1 MTRNRFYRL
10 LPICAVVLTGLFIC
24 FLSSFC
30 QADDW
35 PSYRGTMRDG
45 VSRETGLLQSWPED
59 GPNLLWQ
66 FSKLGNGFG
75 APSIVADK
83 LYINGHLKGME
94 YLICLNAETGKPIW
108 ATPVGPAKHP
118 GGGTPGARSTPTVHR
133 DMVYTLGIM
142 GDLVACDAGTGRV
155 IWRRNLVRQ
164 FGGVCP
170 KNGYSESPLVDG
182 KWIVFCPGG
191 KSATVCALFRVN
203 GQPVFLSGM
212 RPWRCA
218 TGDPAGYASI
228 VKASIGGQ
236 QQYLV
241 QTANGLLG
249 VRVRGGDLLWRY
261 DDVRANELTPL
272 NNTPIWYAQT
282 VFQTGPENSAMLWP
296 KKAESGSTFNVNEIY
311 KSEEFKVPFLS
322 AIRVNDMIFGGLDE
336 GQFACAGLKDGKIKW
351 STEKCGQD
359 CSCTYA
365 DGMLYVRNI
374 KGGVSLVSATD
385 KDFACQGRFVLP
397 GGPKRA
403 GFAAP
408 VIANGRMYVRDQSFL
423 FCYDVSKAGIEPP
436 GPVRKPKK
444 AKKSA
449 TAGPAMKG
457 EISDGPEEEPEPA
470 TKPATSSKSE
480 KPAELPK
487 VFSDDPE
494 EEEQEETL
502 DIKSEPQEKPAD
514 DEPKAGPGL
523 PGMPG
528 AGSSGRRP
536 GGLPGMPGSS
546 GSGKRPGGLPGM
558 P

>member
-1 MTRNRFYRL
+1 MTRFRFCRL
-10 LPICAVVLTGLFIC
+10 FPAPAVTALVCLFLY
-24 FLSSFC
+24 FAGSFC
-30 QADDW
+30 QANDW
-35 PSYRGTMRDG
+35 PGYRGTMRDG
-45 VSRETGLLQSWPED
+45 LSRETGLLQSWPEG

-66 FSKLGNGFG
+66 FSKIGNGFG

-94 YLICLNAETGKPIW
+94 YLLCLNAETGKPIW
-108 ATPVGPAKHP
+108 AAPIGPAKHP

-155 IWRRNLVRQ
+155 IWRRNLVRN

-191 KSATVCALFRVN
+191 KSATVVALFRVN

-236 QQYLV
+236 AQYLV
-241 QTANGLLG
+241 QTGKGLLG

-261 DDVRANELTPL
+261 DDVHANELTPL

-282 VFQTGPENSAMLWP
+282 VFQTGPEKSAMLWP

-311 KSEEFKVPFLS
+311 TSDEFKAPFLS
-322 AIRVNDMIFGGLDE
+322 AIRVNDLIFGGMDD
-336 GQFACAGLKDGKIKW
+336 GKFACMGLKDGKIKW
-351 STEKCGQD
+351 STEKCGKD

-365 DGMLYVRNI
+365 DGMLYVRNV
-374 KGGVSLVSATD
+374 KGGVSLVSATG
-385 KDFACQGRFVLP
+385 KDFAGQGRLVLP

-403 GFAAP
+403 GYAAP
-408 VIANGRMYVRDQSFL
+408 VIANGRMYVRDQNFL

-436 GPVRKPKK
+436 GPVRKQKK
-444 AKKSA
+444 EKTSVG
-449 TAGPAMKG
+449 GPAMKG
-457 EISDGPEEEPEPA
+457 EISDGPEEGPEDA
-470 TKPATSSKSE
+470 ADKPAAPKKNE
-480 KPAELPK
+480 KPAALPGA
-487 VFSDDPE
+487 FSDDPDE
-494 EEEQEETL
+494 EAADESPNMEAEPKE
-502 DIKSEPQEKPAD
+502 KSSTDKPA
-514 DEPKAGPGL
+514 AGPGL

-528 AGSSGRRP
+528 SSSAGRTP
-536 GGLPGMPGSS
+536 GGLPGMPGA
-546 GSGKRPGGLPGM
+546 GKRPGGLPGM